1 MDESAL
7 ASYSDRF
14 EDKEP
19 DGSLRHLPGTCAVRV
34 LGVSATDVGRPPVLG
49 TPRFSSC
56 AARWV
61 RICLPK

>member
-14 EDKEP
+14 EEKEP
-19 DGSLRHLPGTCAVRV
+19 DGSLRPLPGKGAVRV

-56 AARWV
+56 AAR
-61 RICLPK
+61 